1 LGVDALHDRP
11 RDAGAP
17 GDARSRPV
25 LRNSLARLSSLLT
38 VFVAVAAGG
47 LAGCSDTHIVTSD
60 DPLAPAAR
68 TADRAAV
75 QPANA
80 AIGERLAAA
89 ALDDSQLG
97 GIRGGLSTGSG
108 LVVNFSFQEATYVN
122 HTLTQNIVVPTMTV
136 SPGSATGA
144 AATASGA
151 ALAPIGNLATQVQM
165 SSPTQAIQS
174 ILNNGMT
181 SVVSNL
187 GGRGVTST
195 VSNAANNQLIQQVIT
210 ANIGIVGLS
219 QTIQQNVA
227 STVASRL
234 AAANS
239 QFR

>member
-1 LGVDALHDRP
+1 VRP
-11 RDAGAP
+11 
-17 GDARSRPV
+17 
-25 LRNSLARLSSLLT
+25 SSLLA
-38 VFVAVAAGG
+38 VFVAAAAGG
-47 LAGCSDTHIVTSD
+47 LAGCSDARIVTSNE
-60 DPLAPAAR
+60 PIAPAAR
-68 TADRAAV
+68 PADRAGF
-75 QPANA
+75 QPANT

-122 HTLTQNIVVPTMTV
+122 HDIAQSIIVPTMTI
-136 SPGSATGA
+136 SPGFTTGA

-151 ALAPIGNLATQVQM
+151 ALAPIENLAKQVQLG
-165 SSPTQAIQS
+165 SPSLAIQS

-187 GGRGVTST
+187 GGGGVTNL

-210 ANIGIVGLS
+210 ANIEITGLA
-219 QTIQQNVA
+219 QTIHQNVA
-227 STVASRL
+227 STVASGL

-239 QFR
+239 QLR

>member
-1 LGVDALHDRP
+1 MP
-11 RDAGAP
+11 
-17 GDARSRPV
+17 
-25 LRNSLARLSSLLT
+25 SSLLT
-38 VFVAVAAGG
+38 ICVTVAAGC
-47 LAGCSDTHIVTSD
+47 LAGCYDSRIV
-60 DPLAPAAR
+60 APGEPIARAAK
-68 TADRAAV
+68 TADHAAV

-80 AIGERLAAA
+80 AIGERLAAT

-97 GIRGGLSTGSG
+97 EVRGGFSPGSG
-108 LVVNFSFQEATYVN
+108 MVVNFSFQEATYVN
-122 HTLTQNIVVPTMTV
+122 HNLAQSIVVPTVTV
-136 SPGSATGA
+136 SPGSGTA
-144 AATASGA
+144 AMASGS
-151 ALAPIGNLATQVQM
+151 ALAPIGNIATQVRA
-165 SSPTQAIQS
+165 SSPTLAIQS

-187 GGRGVTST
+187 GGGGVTNT

-210 ANIGIVGLS
+210 ANIGITGLS

>member
-1 LGVDALHDRP
+1 MP
-11 RDAGAP
+11 
-17 GDARSRPV
+17 
-25 LRNSLARLSSLLT
+25 SSLLT
-38 VFVAVAAGG
+38 ICVTVAAGC
-47 LAGCSDTHIVTSD
+47 LAGCYDSRIV
-60 DPLAPAAR
+60 APGEPIA
-68 TADRAAV
+68 RAAADHAAA

-80 AIGERLAAA
+80 AIGERLAAT

-97 GIRGGLSTGSG
+97 EVRGGFSPGSG
-108 LVVNFSFQEATYVN
+108 MVVNFSFQEATYVN
-122 HTLTQNIVVPTMTV
+122 HNLAQSVVVPTMTV
-136 SPGSATGA
+136 SPGSATA
-144 AATASGA
+144 AATASGS
-151 ALAPIGNLATQVQM
+151 ALAPIGNLATQVQA
-165 SSPTQAIQS
+165 SSPTLAIQS

-187 GGRGVTST
+187 GGGGVTNT

-210 ANIGIVGLS
+210 ANIGITGLS

>member
-1 LGVDALHDRP
+1 MP
-11 RDAGAP
+11 
-17 GDARSRPV
+17 
-25 LRNSLARLSSLLT
+25 SSLLT
-38 VFVAVAAGG
+38 ICVTVAAGC
-47 LAGCSDTHIVTSD
+47 LAGCYDSRIV
-60 DPLAPAAR
+60 APGEPIARAAK
-68 TADRAAV
+68 TADHAAV

-80 AIGERLAAA
+80 AIGERLAAT

-97 GIRGGLSTGSG
+97 EVRGGFSPGSG
-108 LVVNFSFQEATYVN
+108 MVVNFSFQEATYVN
-122 HTLTQNIVVPTMTV
+122 HNLAQSIVVPTMTV
-136 SPGSATGA
+136 SPGTGTA
-144 AATASGA
+144 AMASGS
-151 ALAPIGNLATQVQM
+151 ALAPIGNIATQVRAN
-165 SSPTQAIQS
+165 SPTLAIQS

-187 GGRGVTST
+187 GGGGVTNT

-210 ANIGIVGLS
+210 ANIGITGLS